1 MIPSSAEARRPVARV
16 WGAGLQV
23 CATTTSA
30 VRLPRNNQGM
40 ATWQLPVPNDTA
52 HLGLRFF
59 NQGFVLDPGANQLGV
74 IATNGGAGVI
84 GAR

>member
-1 MIPSSAEARRPVARV
+1 MSRCP
-16 WGAGLQV
+16 GAGGVNPL
-23 CATTTSA
+23 
-30 VRLPRNNQGM
+30 
-40 ATWQLPVPNDTA
+40 PNDTA

-59 NQGFVLDPGANQLGV
+59 NQGFVFDPGANQLGV